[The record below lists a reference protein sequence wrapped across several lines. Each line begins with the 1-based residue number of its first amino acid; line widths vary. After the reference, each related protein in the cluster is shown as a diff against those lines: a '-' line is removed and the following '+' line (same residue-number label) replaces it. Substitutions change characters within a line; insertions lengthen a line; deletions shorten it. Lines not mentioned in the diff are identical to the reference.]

1 MRTNIQAV
9 SDVLAERGATTLFGL
24 IGNGNLHFV
33 ADMVDRCGAR
43 YVGVRHENAAV
54 AAADGYARA
63 GGTVG
68 FATVTHGPGFTN
80 ALTALVTALR
90 ARTPLLLIAG
100 SAMGYPHR
108 STQRLD
114 QGAVASALGI
124 PVVAPSADG
133 DWAEAAR
140 DALRRAA
147 SGTVLLDIPAEATR
161 RPARCDSG
169 PERSPPAARPSPDPE
184 AVDRIVQV
192 LMGTERLLVL
202 AGRGAVRAGVRDQL
216 VALGRRYG
224 ARFGTTLAAKGLFS
238 RLDGDIGIVGG
249 LAKPASWA
257 ACRECDV
264 VLVAGAS
271 LNGFTTEHATLFRS
285 ARVIRLDEDAAAPS
299 TLDVHLTLCCGLAE
313 SVAAILAAS
322 RPGTRPPWDPGTA
335 EAQAVR
341 TAATLWPSGVLQHL
355 DRILPDARTV
365 VFDHGDR
372 ANGAV
377 PYFRAADPSQSLF
390 MPDFGSLGLSLAAA
404 VGASIACPERRT
416 VAILGDGGL
425 MMSLSELDTI
435 KRTGAPDLIVVLN
448 DGVYGAEYP
457 HLAEIGASLGPAT
470 FASAPP
476 SEIARAIG
484 IPSIRL
490 GEGDDFGALDG
501 LVAVRGGPMLVE
513 VACPPPA
520 TKHD

>member
-1 MRTNIQAV
+1 MRTNVQAV
-9 SDVLAERGATTLFGL
+9 CDVLADGGATTLFGL

-33 ADMVDRCGAR
+33 ADMVDRRGAR

-80 ALTALVTALR
+80 ALTALVTAQR

-100 SAMGYPHR
+100 SAMGYSHR

-114 QGAVASALGI
+114 HGAVASALGI
-124 PVVAPSADG
+124 PVVAPLADG
-133 DWAEAAR
+133 DWAEAASE
-140 DALRRAA
+140 ALRRAA
-147 SGTVLLDIPAEATR
+147 DGTVLLDLPAEATR
-161 RPARCDSG
+161 RPARRGSE
-169 PERSPPAARPSPDPE
+169 PERHAPAARPSPDPQ
-184 AVDRIVQV
+184 AVDRVVEGLIEA
-192 LMGTERLLVL
+192 ERPLIL
-202 AGRGAVRAGVRDQL
+202 AGRGAVRACIRDEL
-216 VALGRRYG
+216 IALGRRHG

-238 RLDGDIGIVGG
+238 GLGGDIGIVGG
-249 LAKPASWA
+249 LATPASWA

-264 VLVAGAS
+264 VVVAGAS

-299 TLDVHLTLCCGLAE
+299 TLDVHLALCGGLTE

-322 RPGTRPPWDPGTA
+322 GPGARPSWDLGTVEA
-335 EAQAVR
+335 ETVGAPAV
-341 TAATLWPSGVLQHL
+341 LWPGQVLERL
-355 DRILPDARTV
+355 DRILPDDRTV

-377 PYFRAADPSQSLF
+377 PCFRAADPSQSLF

-404 VGASIACPERRT
+404 VGASIARPERST

-470 FASAPP
+470 FASASP
-476 SEIARAIG
+476 SDIARAVG
-484 IPSIRL
+484 IPAIRL
-490 GEGDDFGALDG
+490 REGDDLGALDG
-501 LVAVRGGPMLVE
+501 VVAARGGPTLVE
-513 VACPPPA
+513 VICPPPA
-520 TKHD
+520 TKHG